1 MFSDLV
7 PDTRGHRPRQPC
19 AEVRAWLRLAMEDW
33 ATPLVATTNVPLIKS
48 LFAARPSRCRDLHNI
63 AGCVIKGGTC
73 VICAATLAPNR
84 SLRSEASLDRTTA
97 GAAIGPKQPYMV
109 TGRSYLL

>member
-19 AEVRAWLRLAMEDW
+19 AEARDQLRLAMEDW

-48 LFAARPSRCRDLHNI
+48 LFAARPSRCRNLHNI
-63 AGCVIKGGTC
+63 AGSVIKGGAC
-73 VICAATLAPNR
+73 IICAATLAPNR
-84 SLRSEASLDRTTA
+84 SRRSKASFDRTTA
-97 GAAIGPKQPYMV
+97 GGTIGAKQPFMV